1 MSTICLVLCRLSG
14 WLRLSPCWDMEGPK
28 GCVALRTNAQE
39 KSTAQFVAAGA
50 TDASSAGGRGTWFSA
65 LARFETVL
73 DRSSLVGTEAD
84 DPKIGRVSRKCML
97 SHWIS

>member
-50 TDASSAGGRGTWFSA
+50 TDASSSGSRRYTGGEG
-65 LARFETVL
+65 
-73 DRSSLVGTEAD
+73 DLVFCFGQ
-84 DPKIGRVSRKCML
+84 V
-97 SHWIS
+97 